1 MTETL
6 PLSIRMCDPS
16 DIPRLYAVCAS
27 GGHDVDPVYFET
39 ALAEQTDQKR
49 WVFLAFSGDML
60 AGYAHVNFFPQYA
73 PFLRLAIPEI
83 QDVFVHPDFRR
94 QGVGEA
100 LIAACES
107 SVRQRGRDTIG
118 IGVGV
123 SGRFGTAQRLY
134 VRLGYLPDG
143 AGAVFD
149 RIPATSG
156 DVRPIDDRLCL
167 MLIKSL

>member
-6 PLSIRMCDPS
+6 PLSIRMCDS
-16 DIPRLYAVCAS
+16 VDIPQLYAVCES
-27 GGHDVDPVYFET
+27 GGHETDPLYFET
-39 ALAEQTDQKR
+39 ALAEQADQKR
-49 WVFLAFSGDML
+49 WVFLAFLGETL

-83 QDVFVHPDFRR
+83 QDVFVHPEFRR
-94 QGVGEA
+94 QGVGAA

-107 SVRQRGRDTIG
+107 SVRQRGNDTIG

-123 SGRFGTAQRLY
+123 SGRFGAAQRLY
-134 VRLGYLPDG
+134 IRLGYLPDG

-149 RIPATSG
+149 RTPVTSG

-167 MLIKSL
+167 MLIRSV